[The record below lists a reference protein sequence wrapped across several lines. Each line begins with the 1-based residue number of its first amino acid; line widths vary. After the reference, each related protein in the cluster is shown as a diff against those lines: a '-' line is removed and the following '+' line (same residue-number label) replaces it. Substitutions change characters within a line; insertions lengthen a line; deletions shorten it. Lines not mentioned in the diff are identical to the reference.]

1 MVFHWLKSKSQLLT
15 MVYES
20 FQDLAPTSLSD
31 SPFLITLQ
39 TCQASSFFLKC
50 TKLIPAPGLY
60 TCYFFLEDSA
70 TGESHIWF
78 LLFTQLQ
85 HHLINLL

>member
-39 TCQASSFFLKC
+39 TCQASSFFSS
-50 TKLIPAPGLY
+50 APSLFLPQGFILVISSWK
-60 TCYFFLEDSA
+60 TLPQESLTSGSFFSLSYN
-70 TGESHIWF
+70 TTS
-78 LLFTQLQ
+78 
-85 HHLINLL
+85 